1 MVNFAA
7 HIQRYQWLIIGLA
20 LMMVQ
25 SMPLA
30 GKVVGIIGLCVI
42 AMTNHAVLLIV
53 VAATTPLYL
62 MPVTLTDTAAIP
74 LHEIVWGIA
83 ILAWVGTRWRQ
94 QQAIVSWMRHDRW
107 VGALLGCAVLAV
119 VWALPEGRGE
129 ALRWLR
135 WLVVEPI
142 IWYLCVRTALHHRL
156 LHPHQLIQGM
166 MISAGVVA
174 GIGTLQAIGY
184 DIVPLLGQK
193 RAFSENVIST
203 GNIIRV
209 ASVYGHPNN
218 LALFLERI
226 WPFAFI
232 ALLVPQLRSRAISV
246 VAILCAIGLLLSF
259 SRGAWLAAGCATLFI
274 AMRYYGIPFIRPQP
288 RIVFGLALVAL
299 AATLFAL
306 LTRGAS
312 VGSIDARMLLWYE
325 SITWLQQRP
334 WGLGLGQFYFYH
346 NPEYG
351 HSIIHASLIGT
362 SEQYAAHPHNLILD
376 VWLNLGLWGL
386 IVVAVLV
393 GHALRRSLAFNQS
406 TWWAVAAGM
415 MLITALIHGLVDQFY
430 FVSDIAYCF
439 WFAFSIID
447 VDTSTDTPL

>member
-1 MVNFAA
+1 MVNFAV
-7 HIQRYQWLIIGLA
+7 HIQRYQWPLIGLA
-20 LMMVQ
+20 LIMVQ

-30 GKVVGIIGLCVI
+30 VKVIGVIGLCVI
-42 AMTNHAVLLIV
+42 AVTNHAVLLIV

-83 ILAWVGTRWRQ
+83 VLAWVGTRWWQ
-94 QQAIVSWMRHDRW
+94 QQPIVAWMHHDRW

-119 VWALPEGRGE
+119 LWALPEGRGE

-135 WLVVEPI
+135 WLFVEPI
-142 IWYLCVRTALHHRL
+142 IWYLCVRTAMHHRI
-156 LHPHQLIQGM
+156 LHPRQLIQGM
-166 MISAGVVA
+166 MISAGAVA
-174 GIGTLQAIGY
+174 GIGMLQALGY

-193 RAFSENVIST
+193 RAFSANIIST

-232 ALLVPQLRSRAISV
+232 ALLVPQLRSRAIAV
-246 VAILCAIGLLLSF
+246 VGILCAIGLLLSF
-259 SRGAWLAAGCATLFI
+259 SRGAWLAAGCATLLI
-274 AMRYYGIPFIRPQP
+274 AIRYYGTQFIRQQP
-288 RIVFGLALVAL
+288 RIVFGLVLVAL
-299 AATLFAL
+299 SATLVAL

-351 HSIIHASLIGT
+351 YSIIDASLIGT

-376 VWLNLGLWGL
+376 IWLNLGLWGVV
-386 IVVAVLV
+386 VVAVLV
-393 GHALRRSLAFNQS
+393 GHALRRSLSFHQP

-430 FVSDIAYCF
+430 FVSDIAYCL
-439 WFAFSIID
+439 WCAFSIID